1 MSRSS
6 HNSPVQITDSRKRFL
21 LLVHD
26 RCRLFASRFFLRV
39 TVSLICLFYSA
50 ENWVAFPTKRRESV
64 GKKF

>member
-39 TVSLICLFYSA
+39 TRFANLFILFGRKLGR
-50 ENWVAFPTKRRESV
+50 FPHEKTRKRR
-64 GKKF
+64 